1 MKVTDEKYEEM
12 NIKAVINCMN
22 DSIKNCKHKTENFSG
37 AKFIFSPP
45 RKSLIDP
52 KTNNENADVQDAINL
67 DLGRDS
73 HGLVGYDLVGHDD
86 NQPLN
91 KYMEMMKNK
100 TPIILQAGQTTN
112 FSFDD
117 GLVSGTFCR
126 F

>member
-1 MKVTDEKYEEM
+1 MKDTGNIYEEM
-12 NIKAVINCMN
+12 GIKDVIKCMN
-22 DSIKNCKHKTENFSG
+22 DSIEKCEHKTKNFSG

-45 RKSLIDP
+45 RKNLVDP
-52 KTNNENADVQDAINL
+52 KTKKTYDDVQAAINL
-67 DLGRDS
+67 NLELDS

-86 NQPLN
+86 NQPLF